1 MLHAPRIISLL
12 PSATEIICA
21 LGLADLLVA
30 VTHECDYPSVVLGK
44 PQITRSRLRPDMSS
58 GEIDDA
64 VGPDKAQELLDN
76 ARVVLRWARQIVM
89 TAN

>member
-1 MLHAPRIISLL
+1 MSHAPRIVSLL

-30 VTHECDYPSVVLGK
+30 VTHECDYPSVVLAK
-44 PQITRSRLRPDMSS
+44 PQITRSRLTPDMSS

-64 VGPDKAQELLDN
+64 VREQFDQRRAFALHHRPPDAGQPE
-76 ARVVLRWARQIVM
+76 A
-89 TAN
+89 